1 MESNVQRSEPDPGP
15 ELRKEV
21 ARYIESMTIELRVM
35 ARGAGLDSLAYFL
48 DMARL
53 EAAAQI
59 DAQRIRG

>member
-1 MESNVQRSEPDPGP
+1 MVGNVQKSEPDPDP
-15 ELRKEV
+15 TLRKEV

-59 DAQRIRG
+59 DRTRVTG